1 MIEKIRYFVREGLKN
16 IWVNR
21 MMSIASICVLT
32 ICLLLL
38 GTSVLVSVNVRNL
51 MSSVEQ
57 ENQIAV
63 YLKDGIDQTTI
74 TKIGENLKKLPDI
87 AKVEFV
93 SKEQALESQ
102 KKQLGKDQNLLNGV
116 EQDNFFPNSYT
127 VTMKSMAHYDEVVK
141 KIQSMSNIDRVN
153 EHSNVA
159 EKLNSI
165 SNTVSWAGFWMFLIL
180 AAVSLFI
187 IVYTIKLAVY
197 VRRREV
203 NIMKFV
209 GATDWFIR
217 WPFFVEGL
225 LIGLFSSILAAILQ
239 WYLYGG
245 LIKRLFSALRIIH
258 PVAYSSVGILLSV
271 GFVLSGIILGVL
283 GSLIS
288 VHKYLRV

>member
-1 MIEKIRYFVREGLKN
+1 MIERIRYFVREGLKN

-21 MMSIASICVLT
+21 IMSIASICILT

-38 GTSVLVSVNVRNL
+38 GTSVLLSMNLTNL
-51 MSSVEQ
+51 MQSVEQ
-57 ENQIAV
+57 QNQIAV
-63 YLKDGIDQTTI
+63 YLKDGINQTTI
-74 TKIGENLKKLPDI
+74 DQIGEDLRNLPDVD
-87 AKVEFV
+87 KVTFI
-93 SKEQALESQ
+93 SKEQALQNER
-102 KKQLGKDQNLLNGV
+102 KQLGKDAQLLSGLDK
-116 EQDNFFPNSYT
+116 DNFLPNSYT
-127 VTMKSMAHYDEVVK
+127 VTLKNMQNYTQVVK
-141 KIQSMSNIDRVN
+141 KIKAMPHIDTVN

-165 SNTVSWAGFWMFLIL
+165 SSAVNWVGFWLFVLL

-225 LIGLFSSILAAILQ
+225 LIGVFSGVVASILQ

-245 LIKRLFSALRIIH
+245 LIRRLFSALRIIN
-258 PVAYSSVGILLSV
+258 PITYGSVAGLLSL
-271 GFVLSGIILGVL
+271 GFILSGIVLGVL

>member
-1 MIEKIRYFVREGLKN
+1 MIEKIRYFVREGFKN

-21 MMSIASICVLT
+21 IMSIASVCVLT

-38 GTSVLVSVNVRNL
+38 GTSVLISINVRNL
-51 MSSVEQ
+51 MNSVEQ
-57 ENQIAV
+57 QNQIGV
-63 YLKDGIDQTTI
+63 FLKDDADQNAIDQ
-74 TKIGENLKKLPDI
+74 IGQQLRKMPDVSK
-87 AKVEFV
+87 AEFV
-93 SKEQALESQ
+93 SKAQALADQ
-102 KKQLGKDQNLLNGV
+102 KKQLGKDQDLLNGV
-116 EQDNFFPNSYT
+116 DKDNFFPNSYK
-127 VTMKSMAHYDEVVK
+127 VTLRNMKNYDQVVK
-141 KIQSMSNIDRVN
+141 KIHALPHIESVN
-153 EHSNVA
+153 AHPGVA

-165 SNTVSWAGFWMFLIL
+165 SSTIGWVGFWLFILL

-225 LIGLFSSILAAILQ
+225 LIGLLSGVIGSILQ

-245 LIKRLFSALRIIH
+245 LIKRLFSSLRIIH
-258 PVAYSSVGILLSV
+258 PIAYSSVGVLLSL
-271 GFVLSGIILGVL
+271 GFVLSGIILGVV

-288 VHKYLRV
+288 VHRYLRV

>member
-1 MIEKIRYFVREGLKN
+1 MIERIRYFIREGLKN

-32 ICLLLL
+32 VCLLLL
-38 GTSVLVSVNVRNL
+38 GTSVLVSMNVRNL
-51 MSSVEQ
+51 MHSVEQ
-57 ENQIAV
+57 QNQIGV
-63 YLKDGIDQTTI
+63 FLKDGIDQASI
-74 TKIGENLKKLPDI
+74 DKIGDELKKLPDVS
-87 AKVEFV
+87 KVEFI
-93 SKEQALESQ
+93 SKEQALANE
-102 KKQLGKDQNLLNGV
+102 KKQLGKDQDLLNGV
-116 EQDNFFPNSYT
+116 DKDNFFPNSYR
-127 VTMKSMAHYDEVVK
+127 VTLKSMQRYNEVVK
-141 KIQSMSNIDRVN
+141 KIHAIPNVDQVN
-153 EHSNVA
+153 EHSGVA
-159 EKLNSI
+159 EKLNNI
-165 SNTVSWAGFWMFLIL
+165 SNTVGWAGFWLFIIL

-225 LIGLFSSILAAILQ
+225 LIGLFSSVLASVFQ

-245 LIKRLFSALRIIH
+245 LIKRLFSALRIVH
-258 PVAYSSVGILLSV
+258 PIAYSAAGIPLSF

>member
-1 MIEKIRYFVREGLKN
+1 MEKIRYFIREGLKN

-21 MMSIASICVLT
+21 MMSIASICILT
-32 ICLLLL
+32 VCLLLL
-38 GTSVLVSVNVRNL
+38 GTSVLISINVRNL
-51 MSSVEQ
+51 MHSVEQ
-57 ENQIAV
+57 QNQIGV
-63 YLKDGIDQTTI
+63 FLKDGIDQPTI
-74 TKIGENLKKLPDI
+74 DKIGTDLKAMPNVL
-87 AKVEFV
+87 KVEFI
-93 SKEQALESQ
+93 SKDQALQNE
-102 KKQLGKDQNLLNGV
+102 KKQLGKDQDLLNGV
-116 EQDNFFPNSYT
+116 NQDNFFPNSYR
-127 VTMKSMAHYDEVVK
+127 VTLKSMQSYNLVVK
-141 KIQSMSNIDRVN
+141 KIHALANIESVN
-153 EHSNVA
+153 EHSGVA

-165 SNTVSWAGFWMFLIL
+165 SNTVSWAGFWLFILL

-225 LIGLFSSILAAILQ
+225 LIGVFSGIVGSIFQ
-239 WYLYGG
+239 WYLYGA
-245 LIKRLFSALRIIH
+245 LVKRLFSALHIIH
-258 PVAYSSVGILLSV
+258 PLAYRSVGIPLSL
-271 GFVLSGIILGVL
+271 GFIASGIVLGIV

>member
-1 MIEKIRYFVREGLKN
+1 MIERIRYFIREGLKN

-32 ICLLLL
+32 VCLLLL

-51 MSSVEQ
+51 MHSVERQ
-57 ENQIAV
+57 NQIAV
-63 YLKDGIDQTTI
+63 FLKDGLDQTTI
-74 TKIGENLKKLPDI
+74 DQIGNDLKKLPDV
-87 AKVEFV
+87 AKVTFV
-93 SKEQALESQ
+93 SKEQALVNE
-102 KKQLGKDQNLLNGV
+102 KAQLGKDQDLLNGV
-116 EQDNFFPNSYT
+116 DKDNFFPNSYN
-127 VTMKSMAHYDEVVK
+127 VTLKNMAHYNEVVA
-141 KIQSMSNIDRVN
+141 KIKAIQHVDQVN
-153 EHSNVA
+153 EHSGVA
-159 EKLNSI
+159 EKLNNI
-165 SNTVSWAGFWMFLIL
+165 SNTVQWAGFWLFIIL

-225 LIGLFSSILAAILQ
+225 LIGLFSGIVASVLQ

-245 LIKRLFSALRIIH
+245 LIKHLFSALRIIN
-258 PVAYSSVGILLSV
+258 PVAYSSVGILLSL
-271 GFVLSGIILGVL
+271 GFVLSGIVLGVV

-288 VHKYLRV
+288 VHKYLSV